1 MKAKKFSLFMVMIL
15 ALSTFLAACSG
26 GDDKKTDGKEGS
38 GDGGKKVEQVLNL
51 VESSEIPSMDSVKA
65 TDAVSFNVMNNTLE
79 GLYRLG
85 EGDKVVPGI
94 AEGDPTVSEDGKTFT
109 IKLRQDA
116 KWSNGDPVTAHDF
129 VYAWQR
135 AVNPD
140 TAAEYAYMMYVI
152 ENGQEINEGKKK
164 VEELGVK
171 ATDDYTLEVKLA
183 NAIPYFQSLLV
194 FGTFMPQ
201 NQKFVEAQGEKF
213 GLEADTTLYNGPFT
227 LSEWKHEESFTLSK
241 NDQYWDKDTVKLEK
255 INFKIVKDTNTA
267 LNLYNTGKTD
277 RVGLSAEN
285 VDNYKDDPAF
295 GTEKEASVFFMRFN
309 QKNEALKN
317 VNIRKAIDMAYDKKA
332 FVDTILN
339 NGSVPAYYLVPSD
352 FTKGPDGKDFRDAN
366 GDMNV
371 TNKEEAKTLWEKG
384 LKEIGKSEVT
394 LELLNYDGDVAKKTG
409 EFMKDQLETALPGL
423 TVTLKQQPFKQK
435 LELESKGD
443 YDFSYAGWGP
453 DYQDP
458 MTFIDMFITDGA
470 HNQMGYSNTEYD
482 KLVKDANTTLLSD
495 LPARWAALQKAEKIL
510 IEQDAAISPIY
521 QRGLSFMMNKKVKNL
536 YSHQFGGD
544 YSYKWVSIEE

>member
-1 MKAKKFSLFMVMIL
+1 MKAKKFSLFLVMIL

-26 GDDKKTDGKEGS
+26 GDEETGGNGEGK
-38 GDGGKKVEQVLNL
+38 GKKDVEQVLNL
-51 VESSEIPSMDSVKA
+51 AESSEIPSMDTVKA
-65 TDAVSFNVMNNTLE
+65 TDSVSFNVMNNTME

-85 EGDKVVPGI
+85 EGDKVVPGV

-129 VYAWQR
+129 VYAWQK

-152 ENGQEINEGKKK
+152 ENAEEINSGKKK
-164 VEELGVK
+164 LEELGVK
-171 ATDDYTLEVKLA
+171 ATDDYTLEIKLK
-183 NAIPYFQSLLV
+183 NAVPYFQSLLS

-227 LSEWKHEESFTLSK
+227 MTEWKHEESFTLSK
-241 NDQYWDKDTVKLEK
+241 NDQYWDKDTVKLET

-267 LNLYNTGKTD
+267 VNLYETGKID
-277 RVGLSAEN
+277 RVGLTAEN
-285 VDNYKDDPAF
+285 VDNFKDSDEF
-295 GTEKEASVFFMRFN
+295 LTESDTAVYFLRFN
-309 QKNEALKN
+309 QKNKALAN
-317 VNIRKAIDMAYDKKA
+317 VNIRKAIDMSYDKKQ

-352 FTKGPDGKDFRDAN
+352 FVKGPDGKDFRDTN

-371 TNKEEAKTLWEKG
+371 TNKEEAKKLWETG
-384 LKEIGKSEVT
+384 LKEIGESKVE
-394 LELLNYDGDVAKKTG
+394 LELLNYDGDSAKKTG
-409 EFMKDQLETALPGL
+409 EYIKEQLETNLPGL
-423 TVTLKQQPFKQK
+423 TVSLKQQPFKQK
-435 LELESKGD
+435 LDLESKGD

-458 MTFIDMFITDGA
+458 MTFIDMFITGGA
-470 HNQMGYSNTEYD
+470 HNQMEYSNPEYD
-482 KLVKDANTTLLSD
+482 KLVKEAGTTLLSD
-495 LPARWAALQKAEKIL
+495 LPARWEALQKAEKIL
-510 IEQDAAISPIY
+510 IEQDAAISPLY
-521 QRGLSFMMNKKVKNL
+521 QRGLSFAMKPKVKNL
-536 YSHQFGGD
+536 YNHAFGGD